1 MKRNEPRLK
10 DLWDT
15 VKFSDISI
23 IGFPEEEE
31 GEKYLCGFCQKQS
44 SLKEKDPTVS
54 IFSLILL
61 PT

>member
-1 MKRNEPRLK
+1 MKKNELRLK
-10 DLWDT
+10 ELWDI
-15 VKFSDISI
+15 VKFSGISI

-31 GEKYLCGFCQKQS
+31 SEKELCEFCQKQCS
-44 SLKEKDPTVS
+44 FKEKDPTVS